1 MSLISHIAYVVTA
14 ALYSRRIVTTRALV
28 AAVQFAERH
37 NDI

>member
-1 MSLISHIAYVVTA
+1 MSLISHITYVVTA
-14 ALYSRRIVTTRALV
+14 QLYRCRIVHTRALV